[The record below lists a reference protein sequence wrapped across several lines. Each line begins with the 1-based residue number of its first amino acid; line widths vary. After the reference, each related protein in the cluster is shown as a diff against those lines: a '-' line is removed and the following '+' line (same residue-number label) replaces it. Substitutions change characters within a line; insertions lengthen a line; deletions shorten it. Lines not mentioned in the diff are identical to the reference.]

1 MKHMEGGYI
10 GRQETAY
17 LLGIPLYLNGVFTL
31 ESQYAYQGGNSTYI
45 WVPLSIVL
53 SLGIFLLL
61 LLAMERA
68 GARDLGELF
77 EAGLG
82 KTLGR
87 GCMALL
93 ALLLLLGGLAGM
105 MRFISMLYSY
115 VFTQSVYSSISLW
128 IMGAVFLLAFWGIET
143 LGRLSKLLGGLLLT
157 LMLLNLLL
165 PLESYQLYRLY
176 PIPGNTWGQVAGYS

>member
-93 ALLLLLGGLAGM
+93 ALLLLLGGPSGDD
-105 MRFISMLYSY
+105 
-115 VFTQSVYSSISLW
+115 
-128 IMGAVFLLAFWGIET
+128 AVHFHAI
-143 LGRLSKLLGGLLLT
+143 
-157 LMLLNLLL
+157 
-165 PLESYQLYRLY
+165 QLCVY
-176 PIPGNTWGQVAGYS
+176 PIGSTPPSAYGSWARCSYWHFGA

>member
-87 GCMALL
+87 DCMALL

-128 IMGAVFLLAFWGIET
+128 IMGAVFLLAF
-143 LGRLSKLLGGLLLT
+143 
-157 LMLLNLLL
+157 
-165 PLESYQLYRLY
+165 
-176 PIPGNTWGQVAGYS
+176 

>member
-1 MKHMEGGYI
+1 MKHMEGGNI

-68 GARDLGELF
+68 GARNLGELF

-82 KTLGR
+82 KTLGGAAWR
-87 GCMALL
+87 YWPCCFAWRPSGDDAVHFHAIQLCV
-93 ALLLLLGGLAGM
+93 
-105 MRFISMLYSY
+105 Y
-115 VFTQSVYSSISLW
+115 QSVYSSISLW

-143 LGRLSKLLGGLLLT
+143 LGG
-157 LMLLNLLL
+157 
-165 PLESYQLYRLY
+165 
-176 PIPGNTWGQVAGYS
+176 

>member
-1 MKHMEGGYI
+1 MHIKG
-10 GRQETAY
+10 ETPHIFGC
-17 LLGIPLYLNGVFTL
+17 LCPLC
-31 ESQYAYQGGNSTYI
+31 
-45 WVPLSIVL
+45 
-53 SLGIFLLL
+53 L

-143 LGRLSKLLGGLLLT
+143 LSLIHISEPTR
-157 LMLLNLLL
+157 
-165 PLESYQLYRLY
+165 PY
-176 PIPGNTWGQVAGYS
+176 